1 MTRVH
6 PFLQVRGKQAV
17 ISTEKDTHTHTHDAL
32 LPCLSTASHDRSYKH
47 TRKHT
52 QCTCILN
59 LGVSVREFI
68 YKQARKST
76 RSQDLTAITST
87 TGSLHIHATHFED
100 RSAVHN
106 EAKHTHTHTHTHTH
120 ARTHAHTHTHEEE
133 QLSAA
138 PPAACTNTLGGM
150 DRKNMRCATGC
161 TANGTT
167 KKTSLNFS
175 MITNTMLTLNMR
187 CATSCTANGTTK

>member
-106 EAKHTHTHTHTHTH
+106 EAKHTHTHTHTHTLTH
-120 ARTHAHTHTHEEE
+120 ARTHTHTLTRKSSCRLRLP
-133 QLSAA
+133 QLARTRWGGWTGRTCGVRRAA
-138 PPAACTNTLGGM
+138 QRTERP
-150 DRKNMRCATGC
+150 
-161 TANGTT
+161 
-167 KKTSLNFS
+167 KKH
-175 MITNTMLTLNMR
+175 R
-187 CATSCTANGTTK
+187 